1 MTTIK
6 TLFPKLIAH
15 ETLSATEARQLLL
28 EMNSG
33 NVSDAL
39 LGALMTV
46 FAMRQVTLD
55 ELQGFRAA
63 LLESCHA
70 VDLKSN
76 ELIDLCG
83 TGGDGKHTINVS
95 TLASFVVAGAGFA
108 VAKHGNYGQSSL
120 CGSSTVLEQL
130 GISFLQTAEKV
141 QKCFEHCGMVFM
153 HAPLFHPSLKH
164 VAHARKSLGVKTF
177 FNRLGPLVNPA
188 QPTHQLIGVFALEL
202 GRSYQYLF
210 QNTSTEVSIV
220 HALDGYDELSLTHHA
235 QIWTKTQTYTFNP
248 LDYNLPIIQPHEL
261 TGGVS
266 PEASAQIFMNI
277 LNGNGTPAQN
287 NVVCGNAALAFQT
300 LKKMPFND
308 AFQLAET
315 SLQSGKALAA
325 FYQLKNTV
333 AKCQN

>member
-1 MTTIK
+1 MTTVK
-6 TLFPKLIAH
+6 SLFPKLIAH
-15 ETLSATEARQLLL
+15 DTLSKSEARLLLL

-33 NVSDAL
+33 NVSEAL

-46 FAMRQVTLD
+46 FAMRPITLD

-70 VDLKSN
+70 IDLKSN
-76 ELIDLCG
+76 EIIDLCG
-83 TGGDGKHTINVS
+83 TGGDGKHTLNVS

-108 VAKHGNYGQSSL
+108 VAKHGNYGQSSI
-120 CGSSTVLEQL
+120 CGSSTVLELL
-130 GISFLQTAEKV
+130 GVSFLKTPEAV

-164 VAHARKSLGVKTF
+164 VANARKSLGVKTF

-188 QPTHQLIGVFALEL
+188 QPSHQLIGVFALEL

-210 QNTSTEVSIV
+210 QNTSTEISIV

-248 LDYNLPIIQPHEL
+248 LDYNLPIIQPHEI
-261 TGGVS
+261 TGGVT
-266 PEASAQIFMNI
+266 PQASAKIFMDI
-277 LNGNGTPAQN
+277 LYGNGTPAQN
-287 NVVCGNAALAFQT
+287 NVVCSNAALAFQT
-300 LKKMPFND
+300 LKKMTFKE
-308 AFQLAET
+308 AFQMAET
-315 SLQSGKALAA
+315 SLQSGKALAS
-325 FYQLKNTV
+325 FHKLKNTIS
-333 AKCQN
+333 KCQN